1 MEVGYDRWEVVRR
14 RGVKVLVLE
23 DEELFSMLLEDVLTE
38 AGYTVETAT
47 NGQEAIERGKALG
60 PDIFFTD
67 WRFTGTT
74 GSVEVAKVLRELKP
88 NLKVILLT
96 GMMGREAADA
106 ATAVGAFRL
115 LVKPSSIDDIVAAAR
130 DAAAELAQDP

>member
-1 MEVGYDRWEVVRR
+1 GSRPAFGDGRRTRSARCGPLPLALQSPTQDACADEVLAVGYDRWEVVRR

-60 PDIFFTD
+60 PDIF
-67 WRFTGTT
+67 
-74 GSVEVAKVLRELKP
+74 
-88 NLKVILLT
+88 
-96 GMMGREAADA
+96 
-106 ATAVGAFRL
+106 
-115 LVKPSSIDDIVAAAR
+115 
-130 DAAAELAQDP
+130 